1 MNISLVSAAAAI
13 GLAGGIHCVAMCASP
28 TTLAVPHNGTLPF
41 QLGRLLGYTILG
53 IIAALGAA
61 AFSQVATHAG
71 WVRPLWLM
79 THVGMLLLG
88 GWMLIS
94 GRHPSWLQQV
104 MLDLARGMG
113 QKIQRLTGL
122 GWTATPAAAG
132 GGSAEILISPKI
144 PRAPSARRTF
154 VRAVLI
160 GMAWALMP
168 CGLLYS
174 ALMFAWMSGEVT
186 TGAAAMAAF
195 AVISGIQLWLG
206 QRGFAALLRAGNE
219 ALGIRIAGLVILIG
233 AGLLLAWAALGDTP
247 AGFCVPGR

>member
-1 MNISLVSAAAAI
+1 MNLSLVSAAAAI

-28 TTLAVPHNGTLPF
+28 TTLAVPRDSTLPF
-41 QLGRLLGYTILG
+41 QLGRLIGYTLMG

-61 AFSQVATHAG
+61 AFSQVATHAA

-88 GWMLIS
+88 GWMLVS
-94 GRHPSWLQQV
+94 GRHPVWLQQV
-104 MLDLARGMG
+104 MLDFARGMG
-113 QKIQRLTGL
+113 QKIQRYTGL
-122 GWTATPAAAG
+122 GWSAAPAGAG
-132 GGSAEILISPKI
+132 GSTEILISPRI
-144 PRAPSARRTF
+144 PRAPSKRRSL
-154 VRAVLI
+154 VRAILI
-160 GMAWALMP
+160 GMAWAFMP

-174 ALMFAWMSGEVT
+174 ALMFAWMSGEAS

-195 AVISGIQLWLG
+195 AVVSGLQLWLG
-206 QRGFAALLRAGNE
+206 QRGLAALLRAGNE
-219 ALGIRIAGLVILIG
+219 ALGIRIAGFVILLG